1 MPGTQKFESGQ
12 HVKRPWS
19 QSNGRRDVE
28 FRSLAVAPV
37 GRVRKYSEKQ
47 MGQAHLNVF
56 RKVVAVQCAEA
67 GGAPKVSI
75 RNWHG
80 VLFDIVATESPNRL
94 AT

>member
-19 QSNGRRDVE
+19 QSNARRDVE
-28 FRSLAVAPV
+28 FRILEDALV
-37 GRVRKYSEKQ
+37 GRVRKYSKKE

-56 RKVVAVQCAEA
+56 RKVVDVHRAEA
-67 GGAPKVSI
+67 GGAQKVSI

-80 VLFDIVATESPNRL
+80 VLFDTVATESPNRL

>member
-19 QSNGRRDVE
+19 QSNARRDVE
-28 FRSLAVAPV
+28 FRSLEGAPV
-37 GRVRKYSEKQ
+37 GRVRKYSKKE
-47 MGQAHLNVF
+47 MGQAHINVF
-56 RKVVAVQCAEA
+56 RKVVDVQRAEA
-67 GGAPKVSI
+67 GGAQKVSI

-80 VLFDIVATESPNRL
+80 VLFDTVATESPNRL